1 MASSGNTTIQLYYS
15 DTTGHVPTSANLANG
30 ELAINAADG
39 KLFYKDANSV
49 VQIIATTAV
58 ANGSVPAVNLAG
70 GAAGELPYQTAAN
83 TTAFTAAGTSG
94 QVLVSNGTGAPTW
107 QTGVPAGSIQ
117 SANFIVQQIGSKLY
131 FQYNGANV
139 ASLDSS
145 GNFVSAGSFQAGGT
159 P

>member
-15 DTTGHVPTSANLANG
+15 TTAGHVPTAANLASG
-30 ELAINAADG
+30 ELALNAADG
-39 KLFYKDANSV
+39 KLFFKNANSV
-49 VQIIATTAV
+49 VTILAQSS
-58 ANGSVPAVNLAG
+58 ANGTYATNLNG
-70 GAAGELPYQTAAN
+70 GAAGQLPYQSAAN
-83 TTAFTAAGTSG
+83 TTAFTAAGTTG
-94 QVLVSNGTGAPTW
+94 QVLVSNGTSAPTW

-117 SANFIVQQIGSKLY
+117 SANFVVQQIGSKLY

-145 GNFVSAGSFQAGGT
+145 GNFIALGNTVAGGT

>member
-49 VQIIATTAV
+49 VQIIATTSA
-58 ANGSVPAVNLAG
+58 ANGNLSG
-70 GAAGELPYQTAAN
+70 GAAGELPYQTAPN
-83 TTAFTAAGTSG
+83 TTAFTSAGTSG
-94 QVLVSNGTGAPTW
+94 QVLISNGTSAPNWSNTAPTATVL
-107 QTGVPAGSIQ
+107 QT
-117 SANFIVQQIGSKLY
+117 ANFVAQQIGSKLY
-131 FQYNGANV
+131 FQYNGSNV

-145 GNFVSAGSFQAGGT
+145 GNFVSLQNITAYGT

>member
-49 VQIIATTAV
+49 VQIIATTAA
-58 ANGSVPAVNLAG
+58 ANGNLAG

-94 QVLVSNGTGAPTW
+94 QVLISSGTGAPSWSNTSPTATVL
-107 QTGVPAGSIQ
+107 QT
-117 SANFIVQQIGSKLY
+117 ANFVAQQIGSKLY

-145 GNFVSAGSFQAGGT
+145 GNFTTIANITAYGT